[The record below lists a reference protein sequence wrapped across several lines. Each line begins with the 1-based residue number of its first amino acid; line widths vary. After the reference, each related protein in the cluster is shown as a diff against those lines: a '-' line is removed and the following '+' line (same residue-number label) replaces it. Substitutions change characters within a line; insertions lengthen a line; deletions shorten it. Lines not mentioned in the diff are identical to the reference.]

1 MFRTNL
7 VVYHQE
13 HIIIYCI
20 TQFGTVGTLFC
31 APDDERLDSF
41 ETCRAD
47 KNCGIKLII
56 RIVNLVDH

>member
-13 HIIIYCI
+13 QKITYCI
-20 TQFGTVGTLFC
+20 TEFGTLFC
-31 APDDERLDSF
+31 PPDDERLNSF

-47 KNCGIKLII
+47 KNYETKLII
-56 RIVNLVDH
+56 RIVYLVGH